1 MLSGSIHI
9 AVFGRISFFL
19 WLSNIPLRWS
29 QETGQ
34 PLEQTSLPCLGAAST
49 CMVLMCEVQAFPT
62 FLSVPVVLQSVKED
76 LSPRYKIPGLGHPV
90 CDFHCSLPM
99 VTLFPWI
106 LPFTGTKSPPKDTG
120 PHPII
125 LISFLPN
132 YMWIILTVLF
142 VQQSFSNFQLVFSEN
157 FSTCKCI
164 FDVFMG
170 EGELHILLLC
180 HLSLRSTVN
189 LMQCK
194 RLLKFL
200 YPQLFQ
206 MPQLPCTPP
215 VFCLW
220 LYLEFFPPDYIFI
233 TPHSP

>member
-1 MLSGSIHI
+1 MVTENQ
-9 AVFGRISFFL
+9 AATRADF
-19 WLSNIPLRWS
+19 
-29 QETGQ
+29 
-34 PLEQTSLPCLGAAST
+34 SLPCLGAAST
-49 CMVLMCEVQAFPT
+49 CMLLMCEVQAFPT
-62 FLSVPVVLQSVKED
+62 FLSVPVILQPVKEG

-90 CDFHCSLPM
+90 RGFHCSLPM
-99 VTLFPWI
+99 VILFPWI
-106 LPFTGTKSPPKDTG
+106 LPFPGTKSPPKGTG

-132 YMWIILTVLF
+132 YMWIILIVLF

-157 FSTCKCI
+157 CSTSKCI

-180 HLSLRSTVN
+180 HLNLWSTIN

-206 MPQLPCTPP
+206 MPPVTLYSSSLLSLTLPGI
-215 VFCLW
+215 LSSI
-220 LYLEFFPPDYIFI
+220 LYIPYTSFPLSPFFSSHYSLP
-233 TPHSP
+233 